1 MNPNELLMQV
11 QYLDKYA
18 RSLPNGERETWPQSI
33 DRVMSFLKELS
44 RNRLE
49 PRDYDFLERMML
61 EKKAMPSMRL
71 LAMAGE
77 AARRSNVTIFN
88 CSYTPVNSL
97 VVFKEAVLILM
108 SGCGLGYSAER
119 KYTDRLPAV
128 KRQKGK
134 RETYVV
140 PDTTEGWAEAVY
152 RGVTAWFE
160 GRDIEFDLSQ
170 IRPEGT
176 PLKVKGGIA
185 SGPQHLQKALDK
197 IKAVILS
204 RQGGV
209 LRPLDC
215 HDVMCHIADAVVS
228 GGVRRCLPKGTRVH
242 TKRGAIPIE
251 TVVVGDDVMTDRGYK
266 KVTGWS
272 SEGRKETVELIMQ
285 SGTIFRCTPD
295 HRIAVLSDV
304 YGNYTFKNAED
315 ITPEDRVL
323 FIRHAI
329 DGEHQNLLP
338 LPKKRTADNSGSVL
352 YQPVLDGETAW
363 FLGKFF
369 ADGYVQVTPHDER
382 GKGGNTTV
390 SVVCHEEETSQIERV
405 LSWFYSHN
413 LAVGIVDG
421 RYGERCVKMRTNN
434 RQIARWLINYK
445 QPNMP
450 LVIPEEIWRST
461 KEIRES
467 FLAGV
472 TDGDGS
478 VNNRPMLLCSTVY
491 ESFARDLSK
500 LYATLGI
507 ITEVKINRA
516 EQGNWQQ
523 LWHVVVKEKES
534 RDRVV
539 RIMADYGCK
548 RPVEKKKQHGY
559 TVPGKMVKASLRN
572 ADYSRVWAGKGDVN
586 AHTLGEIT
594 GADWFVPV
602 SVTEVRYAGASDVY
616 DIEVNDGEVFVA
628 EGYLVHNSA
637 MISLFD
643 ANDSDM
649 LTCKSGD
656 NLTGNE
662 QRWNANNSMVITG
675 YKSRAF
681 WSDYVRLMNDSQRGE
696 PGIFSRYAI
705 ANTLPERRSR
715 DNHEH
720 MGANPCNEVI
730 LNPDQF
736 CNLSSAVCRSG
747 DTVEQLAEKV
757 IAATIIGTIQSMA
770 THYPEL
776 RPQWAEN
783 GDNERLL
790 GVDLMGFMDCE
801 VVRDPVVLRELRDLA
816 IRTNQEYA
824 DKLEIN
830 HSAAITCVKPSGN
843 SSVLL
848 DASPGIHARWS
859 DYYIR
864 RVTMVDK
871 NPIRMSL
878 EKQGVPMERKTGTE
892 NQWVVSFP
900 IASPEGA
907 IVQGELSALQQLNLW
922 KMVKTEWCEHNPSCT
937 ITYNHNELDT
947 IANWLF
953 ENQAIVGGLSFLPRF
968 DMQYEQMPYE
978 AIPHDEYL
986 RLLAEFPN
994 DVTLEHISG
1003 VVNVAAT
1010 PACDGDV
1017 CELPLPKN

>member
-1 MNPNELLMQV
+1 MNPNELLMQA

-108 SGCGLGYSAER
+108 SGCGLGYSVER

-134 RETYVV
+134 SEMYVV

-152 RGVTAWFE
+152 RGVTAWFD

-185 SGPQHLQKALDK
+185 SGPQHLHKALDK

-215 HDVMCHIADAVVS
+215 HDIMCHIADAVVS
-228 GGVRRCLPKGTRVH
+228 GGVRRS
-242 TKRGAIPIE
+242 A
-251 TVVVGDDVMTDRGYK
+251 
-266 KVTGWS
+266 
-272 SEGRKETVELIMQ
+272 
-285 SGTIFRCTPD
+285 
-295 HRIAVLSDV
+295 A
-304 YGNYTFKNAED
+304 
-315 ITPEDRVL
+315 
-323 FIRHAI
+323 
-329 DGEHQNLLP
+329 
-338 LPKKRTADNSGSVL
+338 
-352 YQPVLDGETAW
+352 
-363 FLGKFF
+363 
-369 ADGYVQVTPHDER
+369 
-382 GKGGNTTV
+382 
-390 SVVCHEEETSQIERV
+390 
-405 LSWFYSHN
+405 
-413 LAVGIVDG
+413 LA
-421 RYGERCVKMRTNN
+421 
-434 RQIARWLINYK
+434 
-445 QPNMP
+445 
-450 LVIPEEIWRST
+450 
-461 KEIRES
+461 
-467 FLAGV
+467 
-472 TDGDGS
+472 
-478 VNNRPMLLCSTVY
+478 
-491 ESFARDLSK
+491 
-500 LYATLGI
+500 
-507 ITEVKINRA
+507 
-516 EQGNWQQ
+516 
-523 LWHVVVKEKES
+523 
-534 RDRVV
+534 
-539 RIMADYGCK
+539 
-548 RPVEKKKQHGY
+548 
-559 TVPGKMVKASLRN
+559 
-572 ADYSRVWAGKGDVN
+572 
-586 AHTLGEIT
+586 
-594 GADWFVPV
+594 
-602 SVTEVRYAGASDVY
+602 
-616 DIEVNDGEVFVA
+616 
-628 EGYLVHNSA
+628 
-637 MISLFD
+637 LFD

-705 ANTLPERRSR
+705 ANTLPERRDRSTI
-715 DNHEH
+715 DH
-720 MGANPCNEVI
+720 MGTNPCAEI
-730 LNPDQF
+730 LINSQQF

-747 DTVEQLAEKV
+747 DTIDQLAEKV
-757 IAATIIGTIQSMA
+757 IAATIVGTIQSMA

-776 RPQWAEN
+776 RPQWAES

-859 DYYIR
+859 EYYIR

-871 NPIRMSL
+871 NPIRLAL
-878 EKQGVPMERKTGTE
+878 ERHGVPMERKIGTE

-937 ITYNHNELDT
+937 ITYNPNELDT
-947 IANWLF
+947 ISNWLF

-978 AIPHDEYL
+978 AIQRDEYL
-986 RLLAEFPN
+986 RLLAEFPK